1 MLRRSFESGTGA
13 ARVREGPRSYIQ
25 TTGALEEGAMDIRA
39 WAMRM
44 HFVPERKVFV
54 GSYTMPRQ
62 CQRTYLALLTSDAYL
77 LATTVSTLPC
87 GTEVHFVADR

>member
-54 GSYTMPRQ
+54 GF
-62 CQRTYLALLTSDAYL
+62 
-77 LATTVSTLPC
+77 ATTVSTLPC